1 MKSLLQ
7 TRAESLAQEF
17 KKKGRRPVV
26 IEFAGAP
33 KAGKT
38 RTLTSLQAFL
48 KRCGFKVEVVI
59 ERASVCPIRDKKHA
73 NFNIWT
79 ACTTLAQILEKTQ
92 HQHEKNPHPDSP
104 EILILDRGLFDSL
117 IWIARMEQL
126 GRIKKDDRECVER
139 FLLME
144 DWRKRI
150 SGVIVMTALPEDS
163 MLRETGDLPVEG
175 ASGSIMN
182 EKWLSPF
189 RENILETCGRLE
201 RKFRLFHVD
210 TSQKEFKGKPQQ
222 AAQKVAG
229 IVLDLISEQLEEDI
243 LCASKLDIVKL
254 FSGNNCVTGKAAMT
268 VAGYFAENGKYLP
281 RDTAE
286 ASKELL
292 QALPVV
298 IVRNKSGAV
307 LQLRRRERSAEN
319 PLDKSIV
326 IWAGGHVR
334 KEDAING
341 NSLVHGAWRELQ
353 EELRLSVEPGS
364 LQLVG
369 AIYIDSGGST
379 SKHVALVYQW
389 TAERDDVEIVL
400 SGTEFFERRGNSLS
414 GKFVEV
420 KELKDLIASPSKSGQ
435 TLEPW
440 SELIVR
446 DILGKGGGLTG
457 RLLL

>member
-1 MKSLLQ
+1 
-7 TRAESLAQEF
+7 
-17 KKKGRRPVV
+17 
-26 IEFAGAP
+26 
-33 KAGKT
+33 
-38 RTLTSLQAFL
+38 L

-163 MLRETGDLPVEG
+163 MLREKGDLPVEG

-243 LCASKLDIVKL
+243 LCA
-254 FSGNNCVTGKAAMT
+254 
-268 VAGYFAENGKYLP
+268 
-281 RDTAE
+281 
-286 ASKELL
+286 
-292 QALPVV
+292 
-298 IVRNKSGAV
+298 
-307 LQLRRRERSAEN
+307 
-319 PLDKSIV
+319 
-326 IWAGGHVR
+326 
-334 KEDAING
+334 
-341 NSLVHGAWRELQ
+341 
-353 EELRLSVEPGS
+353 
-364 LQLVG
+364 
-369 AIYIDSGGST
+369 
-379 SKHVALVYQW
+379 
-389 TAERDDVEIVL
+389 
-400 SGTEFFERRGNSLS
+400 
-414 GKFVEV
+414 
-420 KELKDLIASPSKSGQ
+420 
-435 TLEPW
+435 
-440 SELIVR
+440 
-446 DILGKGGGLTG
+446 
-457 RLLL
+457 